1 MDWGGIFS
9 SALSDMLGP
18 SAAIYALAA
27 VGLNLHFGYTGL
39 LNFGQVAFML
49 VGSYGV
55 GVSVAKYGLPLS
67 VSVLVAILVSVVLA
81 LLLGVPTLR
90 LRGDYLAI
98 ATIAVGEILRLFVNS
113 SYFEPLTGG
122 SLGLTDPA
130 LAGSGP
136 QRLPNQGFTELSPFV
151 GGKTYDF
158 GPLHFLGS
166 DLWVMVVTWALVILA
181 CVLMFLLMRSPWG
194 RVLRSVREDELAARS
209 LGKNVFSFKMQSLV
223 LGGVIGGLAG
233 VMYTMNIPG
242 QVPTNF
248 MPEITFYLWVIVI
261 LGGAGRIVGPVIGAL
276 IFWFVFSFLGSF
288 LTDLFPGANANVGA
302 VRIAVVGV
310 ILMLLM
316 VFRPAGI
323 LGNKEEMRLEV
334 R

>member
-9 SALSDMLGP
+9 SAVSDMLGP

-27 VGLNLHFGYTGL
+27 VGLNLHFGYSGL
-39 LNFGQVAFML
+39 LNFGHIAFML
-49 VGSYGV
+49 VGAYGV
-55 GVSVAKYGLPLS
+55 GISVAKFGLPLG
-67 VSVLVAILVSVVLA
+67 VAVLVAIIVSMVLA

-98 ATIAVGEILRLFVNS
+98 ATIAVGEIIRLFVNS
-113 SYFEPLTGG
+113 SYLEPLTGG

-136 QRLPNQGFTELSPFV
+136 PRLPNEEFTALSPFA
-151 GGKTYDF
+151 GGDIYEF
-158 GPLHFLGS
+158 GPFHYLGS
-166 DLWVMVVTWALVILA
+166 DLWVMINTWALVIIT
-181 CVLMFLLMRSPWG
+181 CVLIFLLMRSPWG

-209 LGKNVFSFKMQSLV
+209 LGKNVYSFKMQSLV
-223 LGGVIGGLAG
+223 LGGIIGGLAG

-248 MPEITFYLWVIVI
+248 MPEITFYLWVIMI
-261 LGGAGRIVGPVIGAL
+261 LGGAGRILGPVIGAVL
-276 IFWFVFSFLGSF
+276 FWCVFSLLGSL
-288 LTDLFPGANANVGA
+288 LTAWFPGANVGA

-316 VFRPAGI
+316 VYRPAGI

>member
-1 MDWGGIFS
+1 MDWGSIFS
-9 SALSDMLGP
+9 GALSDMLGP
-18 SAAIYALAA
+18 FAAIYALAA

-49 VGSYGV
+49 VGAYGV
-55 GVSVAKYGLPLS
+55 GVGVVTFGLSLWWS
-67 VSVLVAILVSVVLA
+67 LLIAIGASVVLA
-81 LLLGVPTLR
+81 LILGIPTLR

-98 ATIAVGEILRLFVNS
+98 ATIAAGEVLRLFFNS
-113 SYFEPLTGG
+113 SYLQPVTNG
-122 SLGLTDPA
+122 SFGLGPSNDEFSA
-130 LAGSGP
+130 
-136 QRLPNQGFTELSPFV
+136 LSPFAPAK
-151 GGKTYDF
+151 GYTF
-158 GPLHFLGS
+158 GPFQYTGAS
-166 DLWVMVVTWALVILA
+166 LWVMVITWALVILG
-181 CVLMFLLMRSPWG
+181 CVLMLLLIHSPWG

-223 LGGVIGGLAG
+223 LGGVLGGLAG
-233 VMYTMNIPG
+233 VMYTME
-242 QVPTNF
+242 VPVQYPANF

-261 LGGAGRIVGPVIGAL
+261 LGGAGRIVGPVVGSI

-288 LTDLFPGANANVGA
+288 LPGLFPGSNVGA
-302 VRIAVVGV
+302 ARIAVVGV